1 MAVNGSLVDKVIVV
15 TGGTGVL
22 LTPTVAA
29 LLEEEAKVVLVS
41 RSAKADSFPALARF
55 GSQVQFLSADVVK
68 KKELESVRDLILA
81 DYGRVDILINGAGGN
96 QSNATTSD
104 ERTFFD
110 LEEESVRGVVNVNFL
125 GTFFAC
131 QVFGSAM
138 AESEGANILN
148 ISSMAAISPLT
159 RIVAYSAA
167 KAAVDNFTKWLAV
180 NMAQTFDGSIR
191 VNAIAPGFILTKQN
205 EYLLLTEGGTL
216 TERGQHII
224 QATPMG
230 RFGTPEEMVGT
241 ILWLI
246 SEAAAFVTGVVV
258 PVDGGFSAFG
268 GV

>member
-1 MAVNGSLVDKVIVV
+1 MVASGSLIDKVIVV

-29 LLEEEAKVVLVS
+29 LLEEKAKLVLIS
-41 RSAKADSFPALARF
+41 RNVKPDSFPTLAHF

-68 KKELESVRDLILA
+68 KTELESVRDYILA

-104 ERTFFD
+104 ERTFFTI
-110 LEEESVRGVVNVNFL
+110 EEEAVRGVVDVNFL

-131 QVFGSAM
+131 QVFGSVM
-138 AESEGANILN
+138 AKREGANILN

-159 RIVAYSAA
+159 RVVAYSAA

-180 NMAQTFDGSIR
+180 YMAQTFGGSLR

-205 EYLLLTEGGTL
+205 EYLLLTEDGRL

-230 RFGTPEEMVGT
+230 RFGTPEEMIGT

-246 SEAAAFVTGVVV
+246 SESAAFVTGVVV